1 MSDISFD
8 QIPNEIRVPL
18 AYIEFNNSNAVG
30 GTPAPRQRVLM
41 FGQRSAD
48 VDSKPVGT
56 EPADK
61 LVRIYSA
68 SQAAAAFGQGSMI
81 HLMAKAFL
89 KKNRV
94 AELYCIAQGAGTGSA
109 DAASISLSGTATEN
123 GTLVTYVAGVRIPA
137 TVRAGEKGADIA
149 TRLAELIYR

>member
-8 QIPNEIRVPL
+8 QIPSDVRVPL

-48 VDSKPVGT
+48 TDGKQTGT
-56 EPADK
+56 EPSDT
-61 LVRIYSA
+61 LVRIYSP
-68 SQAAAAFGQGSMI
+68 SQAATAFGQGSMI

-89 KKNRV
+89 KANRV
-94 AELYCIAQGAGTGSA
+94 VSF
-109 DAASISLSGTATEN
+109 TA
-123 GTLVTYVAGVRIPA
+123 LLRVTVPA
-137 TVRAGEKGADIA
+137 VPMRPPSV
-149 TRLAELIYR
+149 